1 MYWKENLWKDLTF
14 FRLERIINMLWLS
27 LSRFRRGKLFWRVV
41 RVVEGAAL
49 EMLCPEKDPG
59 FESLTLRQA
68 PMRNSRSGLFSF
80 CSFVLARGRPF
91 AGKWVVDFASPY
103 LYSTSKPF

>member
-1 MYWKENLWKDLTF
+1 MWKDLTF
-14 FRLERIINMLWLS
+14 FRLERIISMLWLS
-27 LSRFRRGKLFWRVV
+27 LSRFGRGELSWRVV

-80 CSFVLARGRPF
+80 CSFVLALMPDILIFSRR
-91 AGKWVVDFASPY
+91 K
-103 LYSTSKPF
+103 

>member
-27 LSRFRRGKLFWRVV
+27 LSRFRRGKLSWRVV

-59 FESLTLRQA
+59 FESLTLRHQA
-68 PMRNSRSGLFSF
+68 APGRRLRTPHRGVR
-80 CSFVLARGRPF
+80 FVIRIFER
-91 AGKWVVDFASPY
+91 WV
-103 LYSTSKPF
+103 